1 MSTDSITA
9 VIAPLLEAFGGAKA
23 HAPEVAAAV
32 RDELAALVT
41 VPPARRARYVRRIEA
56 RLLAELERLRI
67 RGVRASRATIARVL
81 TTALVALTTPF

>member
-1 MSTDSITA
+1 MPDHVEATIR
-9 VIAPLLEAFGGAKA
+9 PLLEALAGTGARA
-23 HAPEVAAAV
+23 REVADGV
-32 RDELAALVT
+32 RADLVGLPT
-41 VPPARRARYVRRIEA
+41 VPANRRAQYVARIEA